1 MSGKFSGIPV
11 VVAHFN
17 ESGAITKTESYNL
30 ENIAPLDD
38 WQVDSF
44 ARSLLPVI
52 QDYYSHE
59 ENRRAFEAWLTE
71 QNELTKLSQI

>member
-1 MSGKFSGIPV
+1 MSGKFNGIPV

-59 ENRRAFEAWLTE
+59 ENRRAFKAWLAE
-71 QNELTKLSQI
+71 QKE

>member
-1 MSGKFSGIPV
+1 MSGEFNGIPV

-17 ESGAITKTESYNL
+17 ERGVITKTESYNP

-59 ENRRAFEAWLTE
+59 ENRRAFEAWLAE
-71 QNELTKLSQI
+71 QKE